1 MFSDLTTFAQTY
13 LVPLGWKLIG
23 AIVLWFAGGWV
34 IQLVCK
40 GLDRA
45 LARRSTD
52 PTLIKYIHAGAN
64 VALRILLIIAILS
77 LLGIETTSFAAL
89 IAAVGV
95 AIGAAWGG
103 LLANFAAGVFLI
115 ILRPFK
121 VGDTISAGGVT
132 GTVREIGLFVTS
144 LDTGDN
150 ARVYVGNNKI
160 FSDNIVNFNGNP
172 YRRVD
177 LATQVDHSVDPQIAI
192 ALLKE
197 RINKIPNV
205 LATPAP
211 EINIMQ
217 FNAYGALI
225 TVRPYANTD
234 DYWQVYYDTN
244 QAIVEVGA
252 QAGFAVPETRVA
264 IRNVS

>member
-1 MFSDLTTFAQTY
+1 MFADLTTFAQTY

-23 AIVLWFAGGWV
+23 AIALWFAGDWA
-34 IQLVCK
+34 IKLVCK

-45 LARRSTD
+45 LAKRSTD
-52 PTLIKYIHAGAN
+52 PTLIKYIHAGASIG
-64 VALRILLIIAILS
+64 LRILLIIAILGV
-77 LLGIETTSFAAL
+77 LGIETTSFAAL
-89 IAAVGV
+89 IAAVGI

-103 LLANFAAGVFLI
+103 LLSNFAAGVFLI

-121 VGDTISAGGVT
+121 VGDAITAGGVS
-132 GTVREIGLFVTS
+132 GVVREIGLFVTS

-177 LATQVDHSVDPQIAI
+177 LVAQVDHSVDTQAAI

-197 RINKIPNV
+197 RVAQIPNV
-205 LATPAP
+205 LPTPEP
-211 EINIMQ
+211 EVNILQ
-217 FNAYGALI
+217 LNAYGALI
-225 TVRPYANTD
+225 AVRPYVTTD
-234 DYWQVYYDTN
+234 NYWQVYFDTN

-252 QAGFAVPETRVA
+252 RGGFAVPETRVA
-264 IRNVS
+264 VRNIA